1 MDNEEGL
8 RMKADGTVWMQV
20 WSGPPMWQRPA
31 APSLLG
37 RRKAAFATWPSCPS
51 VLSSACDTR
60 PEMLCP
66 LCVIQNEL
74 RIQGLL
80 EGLYL
85 LSSWGRLGIRQHL
98 LAVANQTLSR
108 LPQSLLF
115 CFPLWPAS
123 LAAPDV
129 WILKTPSAWFPHSF
143 MCLFCDL
150 GPTSESLSQPS
161 LLYFYSLCF

>member
-1 MDNEEGL
+1 MGRSECRCGRDPQCDSAQQLPVSWEEGRLPLPLDPPVHRCSHLLATPGL
-8 RMKADGTVWMQV
+8 RV
-20 WSGPPMWQRPA
+20 
-31 APSLLG
+31 
-37 RRKAAFATWPSCPS
+37 
-51 VLSSACDTR
+51 
-60 PEMLCP
+60 LCP

-98 LAVANQTLSR
+98 LAMANQTLSR

-150 GPTSESLSQPS
+150 GHTSESLSQPS
-161 LLYFYSLCF
+161 LLNFYSLCF